1 VLQATEGRRRA
12 LALASQAQSKVDAV
26 LCMAPENIYY
36 FTGFRTMLYTR
47 FNAVL
52 VRMDRPESPV
62 LVVATV
68 DRRLIEDRVWSPP
81 WVSDIAYHGPDS
93 TADVAP
99 TPAAALA
106 PYMRGVQRLGLDSI
120 SLSDLEEVRRAA
132 PEADVVQ
139 VFDLID
145 GVRQIKS
152 EQEIEHL
159 RQANKLAMQ
168 GMEHA
173 RGMLEAGP
181 TTELEIAVQLEAE
194 ARLAGADGF
203 GYPTL
208 VSSGAKMGAVHS
220 PALHRPVEPGKPLR
234 VAFGPKYEGY
244 CGDVVRTFCVGQ
256 PPAEL
261 VRLQD
266 GFLEALGVLL
276 GIVQAGVAVPEMIAK
291 VRAVYEKRGLM
302 GYWRNSIG
310 HGLGLTIHESPRI
323 AGASR
328 SVLAENMVVAL
339 EPALTVSGFGGYG
352 QCDIVLITRTGNEL
366 LTSGPGGII
375 AARA

>member
-1 VLQATEGRRRA
+1 MVEAAEGRRRA
-12 LALASQAQSKVDAV
+12 LALVSQAQPAVDAV

-52 VRMDRPESPV
+52 VRMDRPEAPV

-68 DRRLIEDRVWSPP
+68 DRRLIEDRIWSPP
-81 WVSDIAYHGPDS
+81 WVGDIAYHGPDS
-93 TADVAP
+93 KADVAP
-99 TPAAALA
+99 TPAAALT
-106 PYMRGVQRLGLDSI
+106 PYMSGVRRLGVDSI
-120 SLSDLEEVRRAA
+120 ALSDLEEVKRAA
-132 PEADVVQ
+132 PGAEVVQ

-152 EQEIEHL
+152 AQEIEHL
-159 RQANKLAMQ
+159 RQANSLAMR
-168 GMEHA
+168 GMVHA
-173 RGMLEAGP
+173 REMLEAGP
-181 TTELEIAVQLEAE
+181 TTELEIAVRLEAE

-220 PALHRPVEPGKPLR
+220 PALRRPAEPGKPLR
-234 VAFGPKYEGY
+234 IAFGPKYEGY
-244 CGDVVRTFCVGQ
+244 SGDVVRTFCIGQ
-256 PPAEL
+256 PPAEM

-266 GFLEALGVLL
+266 GFLEAREALL
-276 GIVQAGVAVPEMIAK
+276 GMVKAGVAVPEMIAA
-291 VRAVYEKRGLM
+291 VRSVYERRELM

-339 EPALTVSGFGGYG
+339 EPSLTVPGFGGYG
-352 QCDIVLITRTGNEL
+352 QCDIVLVTASGNEL
-366 LTSGPGGII
+366 LTPGPSGII
-375 AARA
+375 VARA